1 MKQEY
6 LFYLFILLSV
16 VTIAV
21 FAQVALSTRRP
32 HEVDAATTNRLRTR
46 FFLLFAGLLV
56 LFLLL
61 TLPMLPYAKEQP
73 RPDQVVYVA
82 AKQYAFLIADAPV
95 TKEQADGE
103 DFVSLPE
110 IQAGKLV
117 EFRVTSV
124 DVTHGFGIYDSTGR
138 LLTQTQAMPGYVNRL
153 RYRFE
158 KPGEYTVLCIELCG
172 MAHHSMRGNFKV
184 NADTSQTASRFQP

>member
-16 VTIAV
+16 VTIVV
-21 FAQVALSTRRP
+21 FAQVALSSRRP
-32 HEVDAATTNRLRTR
+32 HTVDAETTNRLRKR
-46 FFLLFAGLLV
+46 FFFMFAGLLV
-56 LFLLL
+56 LFLIL

-110 IQAGKLV
+110 IQTGKLV

-124 DVTHGFGIYDSTGR
+124 DVTHGFGIYDASDR

-158 KPGEYTVLCIELCG
+158 KPGEYTVFCLELCG

-184 NADTSQTASRFQP
+184 TAAPTQTASLSQP